1 MKCENIYFDN
11 LFYLYEYRGLIRKII
26 IDYKF
31 NGKAHFCNFFAKM
44 LLKCKK
50 TYRFFGFYDII
61 IPVPMEVNRKHERGY
76 NQVELITNII
86 SKKNVIL
93 DGKEYVS
100 KIKNTKVQ
108 STLNLYR

>member
-1 MKCENIYFDN
+1 
-11 LFYLYEYRGLIRKII
+11 
-26 IDYKF
+26 
-31 NGKAHFCNFFAKM
+31 
-44 LLKCKK
+44 
-50 TYRFFGFYDII
+50 
-61 IPVPMEVNRKHERGY
+61 MEVNRKHERGY